1 MSKESAT
8 RFLKAVSQDEELR
21 GRFSEVASAEEFLSL
36 SDHLGFCFTTTE
48 LKELVRGQSEG
59 SKVRRATGVWKWLR
73 SLDWL

>member
-21 GRFSEVASAEEFLSL
+21 NRFSDVASAEDFLSL
-36 SDHLGFCFTTTE
+36 SDRLGYCFTTSE

-59 SKVRRATGVWKWLR
+59 VQVRRSVGVWKWLR
-73 SLDWL
+73 SLEWL